1 MTKPAKADSASAL
14 TAKQRQG
21 VESRERILDAA
32 MDLIFEQ
39 GYSGTSLSALS
50 ARAGLPASS
59 IYWHF
64 GSKDGVIAAV
74 VSREAERFFAT
85 VPDAAAL
92 PGDPVE
98 QFSALMLQL
107 ADVVQDDARF
117 FRVLVTL
124 AMETTD
130 VGSEA
135 TAVVRQVRERGL
147 EIIAG
152 PITRLCAALSS
163 DRDPRELAAFC
174 LAGLEGATI
183 GRRFGSDLIA
193 PRAMLGQLAIAVVA
207 IARTPV
213 SVGPAED
220 RPDGATA
227 HL

>member
-1 MTKPAKADSASAL
+1 MTKPAQADPAPTL

-21 VESRERILDAA
+21 IASRERILDSA
-32 MDLIFEQ
+32 MDLIFEA

-85 VPDAAAL
+85 VPDAAAF

-135 TAVVRQVRERGL
+135 TAVVRRVRERGL

-152 PITRLCAALSS
+152 PITRLCAELSS

-193 PRAMLGQLAIAVVA
+193 PRSMLGQLAIAVVA
-207 IARTPV
+207 IARTPA
-213 SVGPAED
+213 PATPAG
-220 RPDGATA
+220 RPADGVTPR
-227 HL
+227 L